1 MRPVVNGLQEKYG
14 DRVAFAGVDYYDESN
29 RQLFR
34 KYEVLGHPTFVILDP
49 NGKVVEQLTGFVEAE
64 ELEAAVRKAA
74 GVE

>member
-29 RQLFR
+29 RQLSR

-49 NGKVVEQLTGFVEAE
+49 SGKVVEQLTGFVEAE
-64 ELEAAVRKAA
+64 ELEAAVREAA